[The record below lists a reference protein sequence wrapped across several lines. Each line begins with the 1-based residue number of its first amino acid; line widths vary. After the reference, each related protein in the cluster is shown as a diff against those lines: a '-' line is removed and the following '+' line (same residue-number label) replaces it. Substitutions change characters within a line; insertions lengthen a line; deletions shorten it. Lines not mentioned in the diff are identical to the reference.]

1 MNNGWFKA
9 TASSDNSHCVKVRSD
24 GSDVLLGDTKN
35 DHLGDREP
43 VIRIPGAQW
52 RGVLAALAAMSS

>member
-1 MNNGWFKA
+1 MNRNWFKA
-9 TASSDNSHCVKVRSD
+9 SASSDNAHCVKVCFD
-24 GSDVLLGDTKN
+24 GGTVLVGDTKN

-52 RGVLAALAAMSS
+52 GGVLAAVKMLS